1 MTRQRRKLLA
11 CGHLIENLFA
21 RLDPECRIR
30 ENLLQ
35 IGTAVSRVELLDLLA
50 DFFFLATI
58 AGLLKKRLGVPAT

>member
-35 IGTAVSRVELLDLLA
+35 IGTAVGRVELLDLLA
-50 DFFFLATI
+50 DFFFGDAAFFFFTAI
-58 AGLLKKRLGVPAT
+58 